1 MLPDCIQATAP
12 RKGIYMLRS
21 IELKT
26 FVPARDFALS
36 KDFYQAMGFRPGWS
50 DEQMAYFSH
59 GEHCAFLLQ
68 NFYVKEQ
75 AENFVMHLLV
85 EELDAWWEQI
95 LTARLETRFAT
106 RLIPPQEQPWGMR
119 EFMVFDPSGV
129 LWRIAQNI

>member
-1 MLPDCIQATAP
+1 MLH
-12 RKGIYMLRS
+12 S

-36 KDFYQAMGFRPGWS
+36 QAFYQALGFKPGWVG
-50 DEQMAYFSH
+50 DGLAYFSH

-68 NFYVKEQ
+68 DFYVKEQ

-85 EELDAWWEQI
+85 EEVDAWWEHIQA
-95 LTARLETRFAT
+95 ARLDERFDT
-106 RLIPPQEQPWGMR
+106 RLIAPQDQPWGIR

-129 LWRIAQNI
+129 LWRIGQNT

>member
-1 MLPDCIQATAP
+1 
-12 RKGIYMLRS
+12 MLRS
-21 IELKT
+21 VELKT

-36 KDFYQAMGFRPGWS
+36 MDFYQAMGFKRGWS

-85 EELDAWWEQI
+85 EEVDAWWQQI
-95 LTARLETRFAT
+95 QAARLDERFGT
-106 RLIPPQEQPWGMR
+106 RLIAPQDQPCGMHY
-119 EFMVFDPSGV
+119 FMVFDPSGV
-129 LWRIAQNI
+129 LWRIAQNS